1 MIYLID
7 TDIIIYSL
15 RQDPIV
21 KENFLSHENDPKR
34 VSVITFGELA
44 FGAKKSR
51 DYHKN
56 IAVVHRISELFPVVE
71 VTQSIMETFADIKV
85 ALNKSGK
92 IIDDMDLIIAA
103 TAITMNYTLVT
114 NNEKHF
120 SIIPGL
126 TIENW
131 AIRQENIK

>member
-15 RQDPIV
+15 KQYPLV
-21 KENFLSHENDPKR
+21 KKNFSFHLEDSKKI
-34 VSVITFGELA
+34 SVITYGELV
-44 FGAKKSR
+44 FGAKKSK

-56 IAVVHRISELFPVVE
+56 IAAVHRISELFPVIE
-71 VTQSIMETFADIKV
+71 VSEAIMETFADIKAFLHKKGNV
-85 ALNKSGK
+85 
-92 IIDDMDLIIAA
+92 IEDMDLIIAA

-120 SIIPGL
+120 SRIPGL
-126 TIENW
+126 LIENW
-131 AIRQENIK
+131 AIEEKN